1 MDDDQEKIL
10 EQASNVVKTS
20 GFQMLKA
27 TDTNNTPDVI
37 KHAVDLISELKSSSM
52 SPKTYYELYMRV
64 FDQLSRHKEKA

>member
-37 KHAVDLISELKSSSM
+37 KHAVDLISELKF
-52 SPKTYYELYMRV
+52 LIN
-64 FDQLSRHKEKA
+64 